1 MSHTAVRVA
10 AGVIAD
16 ADGRVLL
23 ARRPAGAHQGG
34 LWEFPGG
41 KAEPGES
48 IGEALRRELAEEL
61 GLEVLVHR
69 PLIRVRHAYADREV
83 VLDVHRVTEWRGE
96 PVGLEGQPLVWVPP
110 EELGRWPM
118 PPADKPIVAAVQLPD
133 VYLITPA
140 PEGAP
145 EAFAHRLDAAL
156 RRGVR
161 LVQLRAPGWERAAV
175 EPYAVAALARC
186 RARGAQLLIHRDWAL
201 AASIGA
207 DGVHLTASQLA
218 GEGRRPLPDGML
230 FGASCHDPEELMRAE
245 AIGADF
251 AVLGPVLPT
260 RSHPGAP
267 GIGWDRFA
275 AWSDAARIPIYALG
289 GMHSDMVQEAWRHGA
304 QGVAGISGLW

>member
-1 MSHTAVRVA
+1 MSLRVA
-10 AGVIAD
+10 AGVIVDGA
-16 ADGRVLL
+16 GRVLL
-23 ARRPAGAHQGG
+23 ARRPDGAHQGG

-61 GLEVLVHR
+61 GLEVLAHR

-83 VLDVHRVTEWRGE
+83 VLDVHCVTEWRGD

-118 PPADKPIVAAVQLPD
+118 PPADRPVVAAVQLPD
-133 VYLITPA
+133 TYLITPA

-145 EAFAHRLDAAL
+145 EAFAQRLDLAL
-156 RRGVR
+156 RRGIR
-161 LVQLRAPGWERAAV
+161 LVLLRAPGWAPPAV
-175 EPYAVAALARC
+175 EPYALAALARC
-186 RARGAQLLIHRDWAL
+186 RARGARLLLHRDAAL

-218 GEGRRPLPDGML
+218 GIERPAQPDGL
-230 FGASCHDPEELMRAE
+230 LVGASCHAPEELARAE

-260 RSHPGAP
+260 QSHPGAP

-275 AWSDAARIPIYALG
+275 DWSDAARLPVYALG
-289 GMHSDMVQEAWRHGA
+289 GMRPDMLREAWRHGA
-304 QGVAGISGLW
+304 QGVAGIRGLW

>member
-1 MSHTAVRVA
+1 MVPLSLRVA

-16 ADGRVLL
+16 PDGRVLL
-23 ARRPAGAHQGG
+23 ARRADDAHQGG

-41 KAEPGES
+41 KAERGEG

-61 GLEVLVHR
+61 GIEVRAHR

-83 VLDVHRVTEWRGE
+83 VLDVHRVTDWRGE
-96 PVGLEGQPLVWVPP
+96 PAGLEGQPLAWVPP
-110 EELGRWPM
+110 QELGRWPM
-118 PPADKPIVAAVQLPD
+118 PAADRPIVAAVQLPD
-133 VYLITPA
+133 TYLITPV

-145 EAFAHRLDAAL
+145 EAFAHRLDGAL

-161 LVQLRAPGWERAAV
+161 LVQLRAPGWTRPAV

-186 RARGAQLLIHRDWAL
+186 RARGARLLIHRDGDL
-201 AASIGA
+201 AAAIGA

-218 GEGRRPLPDGML
+218 GAGSCPVPEGML
-230 FGASCHDPEELMRAE
+230 VGASCHDPEELARAE
-245 AIGADF
+245 AVGVDF

-267 GIGWDRFA
+267 GIGWGRFA
-275 AWSDAARIPIYALG
+275 AWTDAACIPVYALG
-289 GMHSDMVQEAWRHGA
+289 GMRTDMVEDAWRHGA